1 MRGIGQMARECG
13 LTVSALRFYDSAGV
27 LVPARVDPHSN
38 YRWYADD
45 QVHLARIVARLRR
58 VGMPLADICRV
69 LEHRRDRPTVD
80 GILQAHL
87 TRLEEGLDD
96 ARRELSAA
104 RSLLDQE
111 SPMTAVPSRIT
122 TTAEE
127 LGTALRAVRYA
138 VGTDPE
144 LPMLAGVLL
153 DADDSAVRLA
163 ASDRYRLAVSTV
175 TGAEVTGPPMRA
187 IAPVALIDELLA
199 LLTGS
204 GPVTIDVAGDEL
216 TVGFGGRTVRG
227 QRLDHDFPDYRGLVR
242 TTAAH
247 RVEVDA
253 AALRAQLAAA
263 PSRVVRPDDD
273 GPEHEAT
280 VLTFGTD
287 GGIEVGVNKEF
298 LLEALD
304 AGGPGQLVLEL
315 DGPIQ
320 PLAIRVAGRTGDVAM
335 LMPIRLS

>member
-45 QVHLARIVARLRR
+45 QVVTARLIARLRR

-69 LEHRRDRPTVD
+69 LEHRRDRDVVD
-80 GILQAHL
+80 GLLQTHL
-87 TRLEEGLDD
+87 VRLEQGLDD

-122 TTAEE
+122 TTADE
-127 LGTALRAVRYA
+127 LGPALRAVRYA

-153 DADDSAVRLA
+153 DADDSATRLA

-175 TGAEVTGPPMRA
+175 TGAEVTGPPVSA
-187 IAPVALIDELLA
+187 IAPVALVDELLA
-199 LLTGS
+199 LLPDS
-204 GPVTIDVAGDEL
+204 GPVTIDLAGDEL
-216 TVGFGGRTVRG
+216 SIEFAGQTLRG
-227 QRLDHDFPDYRGLVR
+227 QRLDHDFPAYRGLLR
-242 TTAAH
+242 DTAAH
-247 RVEVDA
+247 RIDTDV
-253 AALRAQLAAA
+253 AALRASLAAA
-263 PSRVVRPDDD
+263 STRLVRADD
-273 GPEHEAT
+273 GTEYEAT
-280 VLTFGTD
+280 VLTLGTD
-287 GGIEVGVNKEF
+287 GEIEIGVNKEF

-304 AGGPGQLVLEL
+304 AGRPGQLVLEL
-315 DGPIQ
+315 DGPIE
-320 PLAIRVAGRTGDVAM
+320 PLAIRVAGRSGDVAM
-335 LMPIRLS
+335 LMPIRLT

>member
-45 QVHLARIVARLRR
+45 QVVTARLIARLRR
-58 VGMPLADICRV
+58 VGMPLADISRV
-69 LEHRRDRPTVD
+69 LEHRRDRALVD
-80 GILQAHL
+80 GLLQEHL
-87 TRLEEGLDD
+87 TRLEQGLDD

-111 SPMTAVPSRIT
+111 SHMTAVPSRIT
-122 TTAEE
+122 TTADE

-138 VGTDPE
+138 VGTAPE

-153 DADDSAVRLA
+153 DADDSATRLA
-163 ASDRYRLAVSTV
+163 ASDRYRLAVSTL
-175 TGAEVTGPPMRA
+175 TGAEVTGPSVSA
-187 IAPVALIDELLA
+187 IVPVALVDELLA
-199 LLTGS
+199 LLPDA
-204 GPVTIDVAGDEL
+204 GPVTIGLAGDEL
-216 TVGFGGRTVRG
+216 SVEFAGRTLRG

-242 TTAAH
+242 PTAAH
-247 RVEVDA
+247 RVEIDA
-253 AALRAQLAAA
+253 AVLRADLAAA
-263 PSRVVRPDDD
+263 PTRLVRADD

-287 GGIEVGVNKEF
+287 GEIEIGVNKEF

-315 DGPIQ
+315 DGPIE

-335 LMPIRLS
+335 LMPIRLT

>member
-1 MRGIGQMARECG
+1 MRGIGQMARACG
-13 LTVSALRFYDSAGV
+13 LTVSALRFYDGAGV
-27 LVPARVDPHSN
+27 LVPARVDRHTG
-38 YRWYADD
+38 YRWYSED
-45 QVHLARIVARLRR
+45 QVLVARLVARLRR

-69 LEHRRDRPTVD
+69 LEHRRDRAVVD
-80 GILQAHL
+80 GLLQAHL
-87 TRLEEGLDD
+87 TRLEQGLDD

-111 SPMTAVPSRIT
+111 SLMTAVPSRIT

-153 DADDSAVRLA
+153 DADDSATRLA

-175 TGAEVTGPPMRA
+175 TGAEVTGPTVSA

-199 LLTGS
+199 LLPDS
-204 GPVTIDVAGDEL
+204 GPVTIDIAGDEL
-216 TVGFGGRTVRG
+216 TVEFGGRAVRG
-227 QRLDHDFPDYRGLVR
+227 TRIDHDFPDYRGLVR
-242 TTAAH
+242 TASAH
-247 RVEVDA
+247 RVEVDD

-263 PSRVVRPDDD
+263 PSRVVRPDD

-280 VLTFGTD
+280 ILTFGTD
-287 GGIEVGVNKEF
+287 GEIEIGVNKEF

-304 AGGPGQLVLEL
+304 AGAPGQLVLEL
-315 DGPIQ
+315 DGPIE
-320 PLAIRVAGRTGDVAM
+320 PLAIRVPGRTGDVAM
-335 LMPIRLS
+335 LMPIRLT